1 MPKLSNEISNTPT
14 PALQFSQT
22 HQHWA
27 GELFLA
33 LKKRGGGGG
42 GGGGGGEWTPSEAEY
57 HINILELLAA
67 FFALKCFC
75 SHMNNCHIQIQID
88 NTTALAYINNMGG
101 SKSKERNQLAVQIW
115 EWCISRNIWLTTVI
129 IQLTR
134 FGLRFSGLSKGGFR
148 RRFRR
153 GRSRAAGWCCKL
165 GSAGWKLALTY
176 PALGAG
182 GRGWLRIFHGRFN

>member
-1 MPKLSNEISNTPT
+1 MPKLSNKISNTPT
-14 PALQFSQT
+14 PALQFSQM

-33 LKKRGGGGG
+33 LKKLGGGGK
-42 GGGGGGEWTPSEAEY
+42 WTPSEAEY

-101 SKSKERNQLAVQIW
+101 SKSNAVNQLAVQIW
-115 EWCISRNIWLTTVI
+115 EWCI
-129 IQLTR
+129 
-134 FGLRFSGLSKGGFR
+134 
-148 RRFRR
+148 
-153 GRSRAAGWCCKL
+153 
-165 GSAGWKLALTY
+165 
-176 PALGAG
+176 
-182 GRGWLRIFHGRFN
+182 

>member
-1 MPKLSNEISNTPT
+1 MPKLSKEISNTPT

-33 LKKRGGGGG
+33 LKKKGGGG
-42 GGGGGGEWTPSEAEY
+42 WTPSEAEY

-101 SKSKERNQLAVQIW
+101 SKSKELNQLAVQIW
-115 EWCISRNIWLTTVI
+115 EWCISRNIWLTAVHIPGRLNTGADEKSRV
-129 IQLTR
+129 
-134 FGLRFSGLSKGGFR
+134 FSDNHE
-148 RRFRR
+148 
-153 GRSRAAGWCCKL
+153 WM
-165 GSAGWKLALTY
+165 
-176 PALGAG
+176 
-182 GRGWLRIFHGRFN
+182 

>member
-33 LKKRGGGGG
+33 LKKRGGGGK
-42 GGGGGGEWTPSEAEY
+42 WTPSEAEY

-101 SKSKERNQLAVQIW
+101 SKK
-115 EWCISRNIWLTTVI
+115 
-129 IQLTR
+129 IQRT
-134 FGLRFSGLSKGGFR
+134 
-148 RRFRR
+148 
-153 GRSRAAGWCCKL
+153 
-165 GSAGWKLALTY
+165 
-176 PALGAG
+176 
-182 GRGWLRIFHGRFN
+182 